1 VVGAPEA
8 QGRPRVFTLGHSTR
22 SLEELLALLREA
34 GVRVLV
40 DVRRFP
46 ASRRHPQFAREALS
60 AALVAAG
67 LRYEWLGETL
77 GGRVRETLPPE
88 RSPNRAWTEPA
99 FRRYADAS
107 AAPAFRAGLATLEAL
122 AREAPAAVVCAERLW
137 WRCHRRIL
145 ADWLLV
151 RGFEV
156 VHLLGP
162 GEREVHALSE
172 WARVADGV
180 LTYPALV

>member
-1 VVGAPEA
+1 MG
-8 QGRPRVFTLGHSTR
+8 GRLERPCVFTLGHSTR

-34 GVRVLV
+34 GVQVLA

-46 ASRRHPQFAREALS
+46 ASRRNPQFAREALAS
-60 AALVAAG
+60 ALAAAG

-77 GGRVRETLPPE
+77 GGRIRETLPPE
-88 RSPNRAWTEPA
+88 RSPNRAWIEPA

-107 AAPAFRAGLATLEAL
+107 ATPEFRAGLAALEGL
-122 AREAPAAVVCAERLW
+122 AREAPTAIVCAERLW

-156 VHLLGP
+156 VHLLAP
-162 GEREVHALSE
+162 GARERHTLSE

-180 LTYPALV
+180 LTYPALI